1 MPKVILG
8 FNKWILLQLG
18 DKTTSRVRAAP
29 AGVKKNQHR
38 PAFFDGGEGAS
49 PTVLTQISGRK
60 EILIT
65 HAHIPEKNAVW
76 EGGDIVPN
84 NSAQRTT
91 SVYREEIRKKE
102 ANGTFSSFLP
112 PQCGPFWSGSRL
124 LMINPAAHGKIGTF
138 TMEGVV
144 LASEYHRATCLS
156 FPCSPARSPWEPVAA
171 VHGQIK
177 QEKKPAT

>member
-1 MPKVILG
+1 M
-8 FNKWILLQLG
+8 
-18 DKTTSRVRAAP
+18 
-29 AGVKKNQHR
+29 
-38 PAFFDGGEGAS
+38 
-49 PTVLTQISGRK
+49 
-60 EILIT
+60 
-65 HAHIPEKNAVW
+65 
-76 EGGDIVPN
+76 PN

-144 LASEYHRATCLS
+144 LASEYRRATCLG

-177 QEKKPAT
+177 HEKKTLLLNHYRAWNYSESAGNVQTDKPRRGGVGIRHAAGGGKFSHENEGARVTSAPGVKGSVNSVKSGCV